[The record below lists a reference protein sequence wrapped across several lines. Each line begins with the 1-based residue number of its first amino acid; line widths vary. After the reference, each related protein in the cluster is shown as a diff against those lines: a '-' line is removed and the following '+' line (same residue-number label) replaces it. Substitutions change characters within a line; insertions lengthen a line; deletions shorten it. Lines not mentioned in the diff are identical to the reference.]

1 MSVHRLQESK
11 KKTYTISRIKE
22 KNHTVHEQLTD
33 TIHEQFTNQDD
44 YIHLV
49 SKTYLDHGGPSRG
62 PSAAPPH
69 VDPLLP
75 SLQASQLRLPCPTPL
90 FLLPSLSGKLP
101 MSGHGALTSAMTAL
115 SWRVLIKAIFL
126 RGITKTDAHELPLA
140 ILSLNFIR
148 NQL

>member
-75 SLQASQLRLPCPTPL
+75 SLQARQLRLPCPTSLPPSFPL
-90 FLLPSLSGKLP
+90 GQAPHVRSWSSNF
-101 MSGHGALTSAMTAL
+101 GHDRPFMESFNQGHFS
-115 SWRVLIKAIFL
+115 SW
-126 RGITKTDAHELPLA
+126 D
-140 ILSLNFIR
+140 
-148 NQL
+148 NQNGCARASSCYPQP